1 MKRRG
6 FLKSLLGVPAVVVA
20 GKAVGSV
27 ADHITPVEEVVS
39 HVKEVVSENPL
50 LRGEVG
56 RYNGIGLEYDAD
68 TYLTLSCIEIVSFA
82 NFKLDKD

>member
-6 FLKSLLGVPAVVVA
+6 FLKSLLGVPAIVVA

-27 ADHITPVEEVVS
+27 ADHITPVE
-39 HVKEVVSENPL
+39 EVVSENPL